1 MDQRDGLPELQFPD
15 GPVVEHLLEVVDLF
29 DERRRLAR
37 HLEHAG
43 AAHGEVDAELVRVAG
58 LRAPVGQRSF
68 GAPKDLCCKKYTT
81 VCIHMHGKNKMNAC
95 VLLCHSWWSISY
107 R

>member
-29 DERRRLAR
+29 GERRRLAR

-68 GAPKDLCCKKYTT
+68 GAPDGMHSYAWEEQDECMCTT
-81 VCIHMHGKNKMNAC
+81 
-95 VLLCHSWWSISY
+95 LP
-107 R
+107 